1 MVWVVGRHLA
11 HIHLE
16 DTRRVVH
23 WSSVESREGQDTGM
37 SGLNAHGG
45 LVFGAHRRLVADEVR
60 IGAAESC
67 GTHCLVGID
76 HDMVLRRLL
85 NAIEVVVVDPLRI
98 VGLASRHD
106 ISDIAGFHGGVVVAV
121 HELIRGIEMALVVA
135 DRGRGLV
142 VHNHLHSL
150 FLGIVVDTLYI
161 EVGIGCN
168 EVIDIVFLIAEPVF
182 PSDIPALNEHTIE
195 AVLGGEI
202 DIAEDILGGGA
213 VVAVGRYLA
222 VVGLADLHGGEVV
235 GVRPR
240 LAPVN
245 HLPPYSDVFHGL
257 NPRCVLYAAR
267 LVEVERHAVSKDLLC
282 VGRYL
287 YGSPRALARGLH
299 VALHPLCVGREMGGE
314 DEGGV
319 VEVEVHAGVVDER
332 RLVDSE
338 PHAVVGMQQ
347 EGSLDAGLREA
358 ALTDI
363 SHAGSVAQ
371 ATDST

>member
-1 MVWVVGRHLA
+1 MVAEGSVAMVWVVGRHLA

-23 WSSVESREGQDTGM
+23 RSSVESREGEDTGM
-37 SGLNAHGG
+37 PGLNAHGG

-60 IGAAESC
+60 IGAAEPC
-67 GTHCLVGID
+67 RTHCLVGIN

-85 NAIEVVVVDPLRI
+85 NAIEVVVVDPLGV

-106 ISDIAGFHGGVVVAV
+106 IAHIARFHGGVVVAV
-121 HELIRGIEMALVVA
+121 HELICRIEMALVVA

-150 FLGIVVDTLYI
+150 FLGIVVDTLHI
-161 EVGIGCN
+161 EVGIGGN

-202 DIAEDILGGGA
+202 DVSEYILGGGA
-213 VVAVGRYLA
+213 VVTVGRYLA

-245 HLPPYSDVFHGL
+245 HLPPYANVLHRF
-257 NPRCVLYAAR
+257 NPRGILYAAG
-267 LVEVERHAVSKDLLC
+267 LVEVERHAVGKYLPC
-282 VGRYL
+282 VSRHL
-287 YGSPRALARGLH
+287 YGSPRAFTGSLH
-299 VALHPLCVGREMGGE
+299 IALHPL
-314 DEGGV
+314 
-319 VEVEVHAGVVDER
+319 
-332 RLVDSE
+332 
-338 PHAVVGMQQ
+338 
-347 EGSLDAGLREA
+347 
-358 ALTDI
+358 
-363 SHAGSVAQ
+363 
-371 ATDST
+371 

>member
-23 WSSVESREGQDTGM
+23 RSSVEAREGQDTGM

-60 IGAAESC
+60 IGAAEPC

-85 NAIEVVVVDPLRI
+85 NAIEVVVVDPLGV

-106 ISDIAGFHGGVVVAV
+106 IAHIARFHGGVVVAV

-142 VHNHLHSL
+142 VHYHLHAL

-161 EVGIGCN
+161 EVGIGGN
-168 EVIDIVFLIAEPVF
+168 KVIDIVFLIAEPVF
-182 PSDIPALNEHTIE
+182 PSYIPSLYEHAIE

-202 DIAEDILGGGA
+202 NIAEDILGGST
-213 VVAVGRYLA
+213 VVAVGLYLA
-222 VVGLADLHGGEVV
+222 VVGLTDLHRWQVA
-235 GVRPR
+235 GVRPPF
-240 LAPVN
+240 APVD
-245 HLPPYSDVFHGL
+245 HLPPYSDVLHRF
-257 NPRCVLYAAR
+257 NPRGILYAAG
-267 LVEVERHAVSKDLLC
+267 LVEVERHAVGKYLPC
-282 VGRYL
+282 VSRHL
-287 YGSPRALARGLH
+287 YGSPRAFTGCLH
-299 VALHPLCVGREMGGE
+299 IALHPL
-314 DEGGV
+314 
-319 VEVEVHAGVVDER
+319 
-332 RLVDSE
+332 
-338 PHAVVGMQQ
+338 
-347 EGSLDAGLREA
+347 
-358 ALTDI
+358 
-363 SHAGSVAQ
+363 
-371 ATDST
+371 